1 MSAFRAGVLAL
12 VVIVV
17 PAWFGFTKSNPFA
30 DPYELH
36 AVVRDAQNLKPG
48 APVRVAG
55 VEVGKVTSVDA
66 ADGGQPAAKVTMELK
81 DDALPLHKDAR
92 LQIRPRILLEGN
104 FFVDLEPGSSGAG
117 EIADGGTVPITQTA
131 SSVTLP
137 QILSVLDSDTRSD
150 LQTLLREYSTALDRG
165 GARALNRTIPVLEP
179 AYRLSAITNDA
190 LLGQQ
195 PAKDIQRVLR
205 NQARVFRTLAD
216 NPETLKELVTDLNTT
231 AGAVASQSSA
241 LAAAVPALRDTLREG
256 YPALGALNDALPTLR
271 AFSREA
277 LPGVRSS

>member
-1 MSAFRAGVLAL
+1 MSAFRAGVLTL
-12 VVIVV
+12 VVILVA
-17 PAWFGFTKSNPFA
+17 AWFGFTKANPFA

-36 AVVRDAQNLKPG
+36 AVVRDAQNLKTG
-48 APVRVAG
+48 APVRIAG
-55 VEVGKVTSVDA
+55 VEVGEVTKVESAGEGESA
-66 ADGGQPAAKVTMELK
+66 AEVTMALS

-104 FFVDLEPGSSGAG
+104 FFVDLQPGSSGAG
-117 EIADGGTVPITQTA
+117 EIDDGGTVPITQTA

-195 PAKDIQRVLR
+195 
-205 NQARVFRTLAD
+205 RTSSVCCATRHACSA
-216 NPETLKELVTDLNTT
+216 PSPTT
-231 AGAVASQSSA
+231 
-241 LAAAVPALRDTLREG
+241 RR
-256 YPALGALNDALPTLR
+256 R
-271 AFSREA
+271 
-277 LPGVRSS
+277 